1 MMGAFLCISV
11 KQHQNYPSFCIAHF
25 PARWYNSSIIKF
37 DMKRIFAMA
46 QMVFAQQR
54 TIWAIQRM

>member
-25 PARWYNSSIIKF
+25 PTRWYNSSIIKF
-37 DMKRIFAMA
+37 DMKRIFAMT

-54 TIWAIQRM
+54 TI